1 MKGFS
6 RLTASAFSTMS
17 LGLLPT
23 MATQMRGKRSGR
35 CRGRVGRGVDMLLSA
50 WSLQGAC
57 HQAQAQSGRI
67 LPPNSPNL
75 ADAGHASATHLNV
88 PAKLRFSPVSL

>member
-17 LGLLPT
+17 PGLVPT

-35 CRGRVGRGVDMLLSA
+35 GRGKVRRGVDMLLSA
-50 WSLQGAC
+50 WSLQGAW
-57 HQAQAQSGRI
+57 HEAQAQSRANY
-67 LPPNSPNL
+67 PARAPKFEAFKPV
-75 ADAGHASATHLNV
+75 SAAHPKV
-88 PAKLRFSPVSL
+88 PAKLRFLPVSL